1 MDDQTLVGETAPP
14 AAEPPRTGKSWAWRI
29 GVFALGGAVLAV
41 IVAFAAATAMRY
53 DAVAK
58 LAGFGWLINSVLIA
72 LAAAVIGIVALAVG
86 LIRKS
91 GPKRPAL
98 AAIGIVVVYLGLIAS
113 QVAPGL
119 GAPMM
124 HDVTTNIDDP
134 PQFSAITLP
143 ADNLRGFETEAEWQA
158 AHRLGYPDMAPII
171 IEKAPDVV
179 LADAR
184 ALAESK
190 GWEIVDVNQQ
200 ADRMEAIAFASYV
213 RFNDFVVVEVTPIA
227 DGSSRVDMRSTSEVG
242 LGDIG
247 FNAARITE
255 FLADLQAAD

>member
-1 MDDQTLVGETAPP
+1 MTDETATVEPTPPPP
-14 AAEPPRTGKSWAWRI
+14 ASPPAGKTWTWRI
-29 GVFALGGAVLAV
+29 GVFALGGALLAV
-41 IVAFAAATAMRY
+41 IVAFTAATAMRY
-53 DAVAK
+53 DLVAK
-58 LAGFGWLINSVLIA
+58 LAGFGWLFNSVLIA
-72 LAAAVIGIVALAVG
+72 LAAAVIGILALAVG

-98 AAIGIVVVYLGLIAS
+98 AAIGIVVVYLGIIAS

-124 HDVTTNIDDP
+124 HDVTTDIDDP

-143 ADNLRGFETEAEWQA
+143 ADNLRGFETEADWQA

-171 IEKAPDVV
+171 IENAPEVV

-190 GWEIVDVNQQ
+190 GWEVVDVNQQ
-200 ADRMEAIAFASYV
+200 AGRLEAVAFASYV

-247 FNAARITE
+247 YNAARISE
-255 FLADLQAAD
+255 FLTSLQAAN